1 MRVAALTAALLTALL
16 AIVTLQAQD
25 ATARARWN
33 EPQAPF
39 KVFGNTFYVG
49 PKGVSAVLIAADAGH
64 VLIDGGL
71 PESVP
76 QIVGNIR
83 LIGLRV
89 EDVKLI
95 VNSHVHYDHA
105 GGIAELQR
113 MSGATVAAR
122 TESARVFEQ
131 GKLGPDDPQYGLL
144 EDIAPV
150 TKVRVVADGET
161 LRIGP
166 LAVTAHATGGHTPGS
181 TSWTWRSCE
190 GSRCLDLVYADSLTA
205 VSADGFLFSR
215 SPTYPAAV
223 RDFESGFRF
232 LSDVPCDILITPH
245 GEASD
250 LWNRLARREKGEA
263 DALIDRTA
271 CRRYAEGA
279 QKRFQAR
286 LASEADRRK

>member
-1 MRVAALTAALLTALL
+1 MRLTSLTAALLTATT

-25 ATARARWN
+25 AAQRARWN

-49 PKGVSAVLIAADAGH
+49 PKGVSAVLITSDAGH

-76 QIVGNIR
+76 QIAGNIR
-83 LIGLRV
+83 QIGLRI

-105 GGIAELQR
+105 GGIGELQR
-113 MSGATVAAR
+113 LSGANVAAL
-122 TESARVFEQ
+122 EPSARVFEQ
-131 GKLGPDDPQYGLL
+131 GKSGPDDPQFGILP
-144 EDIAPV
+144 EIARV
-150 TKVRVVADGET
+150 AKVQVVKDGDT
-161 LRIGP
+161 LRVGS
-166 LAVTAHATGGHTPGS
+166 LAVTAHATGGHTPGG

-215 SPTYPAAV
+215 STAYPAAV
-223 RDFESGFRF
+223 RDFESGFTF
-232 LSDVPCDILITPH
+232 LGNVSCDILITPH
-245 GEASD
+245 GETSD

-279 QKRFQAR
+279 RKRLQTR
-286 LASEADRRK
+286 LASEADGRK